1 MAYARVSVLCVCL
14 GGSKK
19 SVSTSN
25 AGLFVSLLC
34 SLMCKLR
41 ENLSFDND
49 VAMNRPTTRFHA
61 IESNVNM
68 SFEWRR
74 MQ

>member
-1 MAYARVSVLCVCL
+1 M
-14 GGSKK
+14 
-19 SVSTSN
+19 STSN
-25 AGLFVSLLC
+25 VGLFVLLSC

-41 ENLSFDND
+41 ENRSFDND

-61 IESNVNM
+61 IESNVSM